1 MEGKQKERGKTER
14 KEGNRKRNTEVG
26 ETDIAMTLGVAEK
39 VNASS
44 AGDNSAC
51 SDGESRENECGSSE
65 EARAEARTR
74 CRGFS

>member
-1 MEGKQKERGKTER
+1 
-14 KEGNRKRNTEVG
+14 
-26 ETDIAMTLGVAEK
+26 MTLSVAEK

-51 SDGESRENECGSSE
+51 SDGESRENECGNSE
-65 EARAEARTR
+65 GARAGARIR

>member
-1 MEGKQKERGKTER
+1 
-14 KEGNRKRNTEVG
+14 
-26 ETDIAMTLGVAEK
+26 MTLGMAEK

-65 EARAEARTR
+65 GARAKARTR